1 MKNIIFTLLFIFT
14 FSLFANAQ
22 QQQKTR
28 KELRADR
35 QEQRKEKV
43 INLLQDKNFV
53 FKPTHAMPLGG
64 GSIYLSHSFDAEIK
78 NDTLISYL
86 PFYGVAYRAEYG
98 ARKSAFDF
106 IQPLENFEL
115 ETTSQGY
122 QVNLEVRN
130 KMDYL
135 SYTFHISELGY
146 ATLNVTSTNRQAISY
161 YGSIEAPEEK
171 RE

>member
-14 FSLFANAQ
+14 YSLFASAQ

-28 KELRADR
+28 KELRAER
-35 QEQRKEKV
+35 QEQRMEEVRTVLEEKKF
-43 INLLQDKNFV
+43 IFR
-53 FKPTHAMPLGG
+53 PTHAMPLGG
-64 GSIYLSHSFDAEIK
+64 GSIFLSHSFDVEVK
-78 NDTLISYL
+78 DDTLISYL
-86 PFYGVAYRAEYG
+86 PFYGVAYRTEYG

-106 IQPLENFEL
+106 TQPLENFEI

-135 SYTFHISELGY
+135 SYNFHISELGY

-171 RE
+171 SE